1 MLTKRERIRKSAKN
15 LRNRLAPSRGPARAV
30 FLLGEM
36 RSGTNMLTECF
47 DSTPGTEIFN
57 ENDEAAFDGFEL
69 RDLETIRGLVAGSR
83 ASHVVFKA
91 IADSARAT
99 TLLDEFPGS
108 RVIWIYRRYQDVV
121 NSALRKWHQH
131 NDYLRMILEDPAR
144 ARWRAVNL
152 DVEDVGVVRRLYSKG
167 LSEASARSL
176 IWWLRN
182 SAFFRQELHGRDAV
196 LLINYEHL
204 VSRPT
209 EELQRALLF
218 AGLPFGRDSFSH
230 VTTDSVSRDPPRE
243 IDPEV
248 RELCDAMK
256 ARLDAARASAPPAS
270 QRAQLT
276 S

>member
-1 MLTKRERIRKSAKN
+1 MKPCA
-15 LRNRLAPSRGPARAV
+15 
-30 FLLGEM
+30 LL
-36 RSGTNMLTECF
+36 
-47 DSTPGTEIFN
+47 
-57 ENDEAAFDGFEL
+57 
-69 RDLETIRGLVAGSR
+69 
-83 ASHVVFKA
+83 
-91 IADSARAT
+91 
-99 TLLDEFPGS
+99 FP
-108 RVIWIYRRYQDVV
+108 
-121 NSALRKWHQH
+121 
-131 NDYLRMILEDPAR
+131 
-144 ARWRAVNL
+144 
-152 DVEDVGVVRRLYSKG
+152 
-167 LSEASARSL
+167 EASARSL

-182 SAFFRQELHGRDAV
+182 SAFFRQELHGRDDV

-230 VTTDSVSRDPPRE
+230 VKTDSVSRDPPRE

-256 ARLDAARASAPPAS
+256 ARLDAARASAPPAI